1 MAENSPEELNETN
14 EDELNSINP
23 LNEEDTPV
31 DESGEPVED
40 PAEAEPEPESQPEDE
55 PEGEP
60 VEEEGDSEPG
70 DELENEPDPEPEPE
84 PETGDEPEPETRDE
98 PVEEEGEAGDTDE
111 PIGVE
116 ETESGIE
123 QTKIRRNKKM
133 KYGLKEVADV
143 IFFDI
148 ATNRPVLVFDT
159 SK

>member
-14 EDELNSINP
+14 EEESNLVNP
-23 LNEEDTPV
+23 LNEETTPV
-31 DESGEPVED
+31 DEPTETVEEPTELETELEPEVEPEPVE
-40 PAEAEPEPESQPEDE
+40 P
-55 PEGEP
+55 
-60 VEEEGDSEPG
+60 
-70 DELENEPDPEPEPE
+70 ENE
-84 PETGDEPEPETRDE
+84 TE
-98 PVEEEGEAGDTDE
+98 PVEEEGETGNTDE
-111 PIGVE
+111 PTDVE
-116 ETESGIE
+116 EPESGIE